1 MNTESTSQPTEQSAH
16 ERTVVL
22 PQSVRQLLPPDPL
35 FQAQASDEHVSPLDC
50 RPRPRVQR
58 NTGTKALA
66 SMLGR
71 SDDILTSGQLVLVSL
86 KGQKLPTRFPLAR
99 TLHPS

>member
-1 MNTESTSQPTEQSAH
+1 MNTESNSLPTEKSAH
-16 ERTVVL
+16 EWTLVP
-22 PQSVRQLLPPDPL
+22 PQSVRQLLPPDLL
-35 FQAQASDEHVSPLDC
+35 FQAQASDEHVSPPDHH
-50 RPRPRVQR
+50 PRPRVQR
-58 NTGTKALA
+58 NTGTRALA

-86 KGQKLPTRFPLAR
+86 KGQKLPTPFPLAR